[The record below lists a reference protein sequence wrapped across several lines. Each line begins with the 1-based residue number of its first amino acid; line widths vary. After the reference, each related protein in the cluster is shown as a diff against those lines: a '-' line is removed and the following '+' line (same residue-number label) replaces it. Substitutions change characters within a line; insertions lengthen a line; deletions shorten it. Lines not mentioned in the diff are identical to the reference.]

1 MLSTTSNSESQ
12 LIRELR
18 RDSEKTVVMLA
29 VLARAS
35 VYHWHASMWECIP
48 VMQVIHEW
56 WVINVQLSDPSLH
69 SHWHTSVKVPESL
82 SSFHCNYSRTSP
94 PYFNLRQFIWSIRK
108 RFRQFWPNNVASD
121 GDGRTVT
128 HCFFFFNF
136 SHIISSLSLGT
147 PLLSTCTSNSLTHDD
162 QYHHWSVLC
171 YSSNLS
177 SHR

>member
-35 VYHWHASMWECIP
+35 VHHWHASMWECIP
-48 VMQVIHEW
+48 VMPVIHEC

-82 SSFHCNYSRTSP
+82 SSLHCNYSSTLTWG
-94 PYFNLRQFIWSIRK
+94 NLFGPSGSDSGNFGQTTQQVTEMAALQPI
-108 RFRQFWPNNVASD
+108 AS
-121 GDGRTVT
+121 
-128 HCFFFFNF
+128 FF
-136 SHIISSLSLGT
+136 
-147 PLLSTCTSNSLTHDD
+147 STFHT
-162 QYHHWSVLC
+162 
-171 YSSNLS
+171 S
-177 SHR
+177 SHLLVLGHPC